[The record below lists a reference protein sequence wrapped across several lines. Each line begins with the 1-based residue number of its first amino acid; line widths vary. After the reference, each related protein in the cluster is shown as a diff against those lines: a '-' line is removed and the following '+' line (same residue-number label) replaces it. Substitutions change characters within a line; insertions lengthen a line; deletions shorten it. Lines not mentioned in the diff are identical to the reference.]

1 MQKESV
7 TISCG
12 AAAPPPI
19 GCGVFGV
26 VCLVWCVCVQLVVA
40 HNIAKCIG
48 FPYGLLAVTE
58 KPDAPAPRDKTR

>member
-1 MQKESV
+1 MQKEYV

-12 AAAPPPI
+12 AAAPQNW
-19 GCGVFGV
+19 VWFVSV

-48 FPYGLLAVTE
+48 FPYGCWL
-58 KPDAPAPRDKTR
+58 

>member
-12 AAAPPPI
+12 AAAPQNW
-19 GCGVFGV
+19 VWFVSV
-26 VCLVWCVCVQLVVA
+26 VCLVWCVCATGGGPQYC
-40 HNIAKCIG
+40 KMYW